1 MSLIAT
7 MLSKIKS
14 ATLFGADAT
23 LIDIE
28 VDAQKGLPAEYIVGL
43 PDTVIRESKNRIKA
57 AIKNQG
63 FEYPARAYT
72 INLAPAEF
80 PKEGPL
86 LDLPIALAVLT
97 CTNQITLDQP
107 YLAIGELSLDGTV
120 KKVRGAIS
128 ICQAAKENGIRHII
142 LPKDNLQ
149 EVRCMTDLNIYPV
162 ETLKN
167 IKALKKASF
176 PPLVHTIEEE
186 TDEDLGD
193 VKGQLTAKRALE
205 IAASG
210 KHNILLIGPPGS
222 GKTMLLKRLRH
233 ILPPL
238 SLEDAI
244 ESLKITSTQTLME
257 SEFSFKTPW
266 RSPHHTISYAGM
278 IGGGKNP
285 RPGELSLAHNGLLFL
300 DELPE
305 FQRPVLE
312 SLRQPLEDNKVS
324 ITRAQFSVTFPANI
338 MLVATM
344 NPCPCGYYNDHE
356 KDCTCH
362 PGQVKKYWKR
372 ISGPILDRIDMIV
385 DVPRLKQSDFK
396 TIPSQNNPYTNNNV
410 LHRVLKSRNIQQNRY
425 NSSKTN
431 SKMSDKDLAQYA
443 KVSSDTHNFL
453 TDAVEKGR
461 LSGRTYT
468 KVLKVART
476 IADLNNISDI
486 RMEHVLEA
494 IQYRRSNI
502 LST

>member
-1 MSLIAT
+1 
-7 MLSKIKS
+7 MLSKVKS

-57 AIKNQG
+57 AIKNQK

-86 LDLPIALAVLT
+86 LDLPIAIGILT
-97 CTNQITLDQP
+97 CTNQVKLEHQ
-107 YLAIGELSLDGTV
+107 YLAIGELSLDGSV

-128 ICQAAKENGIRHII
+128 ICQAAKEQGIRHII
-142 LPKDNLQ
+142 LPEENIP
-149 EVRCMTDLNIYPV
+149 EVRCMTDIQIYPINKLSDIQK
-162 ETLKN
+162 LKP
-167 IKALKKASF
+167 ATF
-176 PPLVHTIEEE
+176 PPLQYSYKPSS
-186 TDEDLGD
+186 DEDFED
-193 VKGQLTAKRALE
+193 VKGQLAAKRALE
-205 IAASG
+205 IAAAG
-210 KHNILLIGPPGS
+210 KHNLLLIGPPGS

-238 SLEDAI
+238 SLEEAI
-244 ESLKITSTQTLME
+244 ESLKIKSTQTLTETDFTFMP
-257 SEFSFKTPW
+257 PW

-312 SLRQPLEDNKVS
+312 SLRQPLEDHKVS

-338 MLVATM
+338 MFVATM
-344 NPCPCGYYNDHE
+344 NPCPCGYHNDPE
-356 KDCTCH
+356 KECTCN
-362 PGQVKKYWKR
+362 PSQVKKYWKR
-372 ISGPILDRIDMIV
+372 ISGPILDRIDMII
-385 DVPRLKQSDFK
+385 DVPRLKKTDFK
-396 TIPSQNNPYTNNNV
+396 STPTKNNPYTNQN
-410 LHRVLKSRNIQQNRY
+410 LIQRVSATRSIQTKRY
-425 NSSKTN
+425 SSSKTN
-431 SKMSDKDLAQYA
+431 SKMTEKELEHYA
-443 KVSSDTHNFL
+443 SIPSETKEFL
-453 TDAVEKGR
+453 TEAVEKGR
-461 LSGRTYT
+461 LTGRTYS
-468 KVLKVART
+468 KVLKVSRT
-476 IADLNNISDI
+476 IADLNNVENI

-494 IQYRRSNI
+494 MQYRRSNI
-502 LST
+502 IPT